1 MEIEQFWQALR
12 TFWTPERLDKW
23 WQAIYEDG
31 HGGPENLQN
40 LLCLDPNTHM
50 LHGLGWFG
58 LEPLNAALDGSWMN
72 VQFWWLRP
80 GERDAS
86 VEFTTPP
93 QLPQILDPTVY
104 RVCIYDARSSRL
116 VCSGDVVTLVTQN
129 PETHPLADMR
139 IVEMRWVMD
148 RVVAVSGLA
157 EREGIY

>member
-1 MEIEQFWQALR
+1 MKIEQFWQALR

-31 HGGPENLQN
+31 HGGPEKLQN

-86 VEFTTPP
+86 VEFTT
-93 QLPQILDPTVY
+93 LRSFLRFLIL
-104 RVCIYDARSSRL
+104 RCIGFVFMML
-116 VCSGDVVTLVTQN
+116 G
-129 PETHPLADMR
+129 
-139 IVEMRWVMD
+139 
-148 RVVAVSGLA
+148 VVALCAREMLLRWLRRIRRLIRLLICGLW
-157 EREGIY
+157 R